1 MESLLL
7 YWVLTLIVVII
18 LTLISDV
25 GTATLITSLLIVG
38 VYLAQECSDIGRQE
52 FVPQSHV
59 SGFEAPPLLDS
70 PTYNYDM
77 TPDDNINRPVFPI
90 EAMDPPQVGAILSD
104 LPPDVLAHN
113 EDMLNDVL
121 SPPEFS
127 ADDKIF
133 DASVVAGYKA
143 KKSVDIRSHWNN
155 NNWKKY
161 YDYELGIHADTSR
174 EWWQDDDEELARKHV
189 VI

>member
-7 YWVLTLIVVII
+7 YWVLTLVVIII
-18 LTLISDV
+18 LTLISDI
-25 GTATLITSLLIVG
+25 GTATLITSFIVVG
-38 VYLAQECSDIGRQE
+38 AYLAQEYNDAEKHLHTPSII
-52 FVPQSHV
+52 
-59 SGFEAPPLLDS
+59 SGFEDPQSLDS
-70 PTYNYDM
+70 PSYMNDM
-77 TPDDNINRPVFPI
+77 TSEDNINPPNVPI
-90 EAMDPPQVGAILSD
+90 TPIIPLITPFVSSD
-104 LPPDVLAHN
+104 LPSDVLAHN

-121 SPPEFS
+121 SPPNFS
-127 ADDKIF
+127 ADDKIL
-133 DASVVAGYKA
+133 DASIVAGGKA

-174 EWWQDDDEELARKHV
+174 DWWQDDDEELARKHV